1 MHFYTVLTCFSCCT
15 HVLTRKKRRAVP
27 RRIAWGPPACTFTQF
42 LICRCMF
49 VSFAAPALRPS
60 MLHVRRCMFLS
71 CVVRR
76 FPLTLDVRRCMFLS
90 FAARPC
96 GWLALVLRRGVR
108 CRTFVVACSCPS
120 PHSLDVTMRR
130 SMCVVA
136 CSCRVS
142 FAVFLR
148 RSPCVLTCSRSS
160 LHVRVL
166 RCSAVEAFDAPRALL
181 HVPVACC
188 SSVESFDVRR
198 ASLLVPLSR

>member
-1 MHFYTVLTCFSCCT
+1 LALALALARPWGGSCPRSCCTHVLTRKKTTSGMHFYTVLTCFSCCT

-42 LICRCMF
+42 LVCRCMF

-76 FPLTLDVRRCMFLS
+76 FPSTLDVRRCMFLS

-120 PHSLDVTMRR
+120 LFRR
-130 SMCVVA
+130 
-136 CSCRVS
+136 
-142 FAVFLR
+142 
-148 RSPCVLTCSRSS
+148 
-160 LHVRVL
+160 
-166 RCSAVEAFDAPRALL
+166 
-181 HVPVACC
+181 
-188 SSVESFDVRR
+188 
-198 ASLLVPLSR
+198 